1 MLCAQTRIKK
11 ISKTTVEYVLFQF
24 TEKELVLNAWK
35 VKEICWLQL
44 FAGWM
49 QMCVWIFVSTTLW
62 LVWMAP
68 SAGYSQYICV
78 YVRNQTN
85 THSNCLKRFIF
96 MLNSRESLENELTTT
111 QNGKIQ
117 AEHAANMFCVLK
129 CV

>member
-1 MLCAQTRIKK
+1 
-11 ISKTTVEYVLFQF
+11 
-24 TEKELVLNAWK
+24 
-35 VKEICWLQL
+35 
-44 FAGWM
+44 
-49 QMCVWIFVSTTLW
+49 
-62 LVWMAP
+62 MAP

-85 THSNCLKRFIF
+85 THGNCLKRFIF

-129 CV
+129 LFKLFVRIDMFQCDTAQTNE